1 MKVLKVNSN
10 NLAEK
15 YRNNRLYKHTPDIE
29 RYLYTK
35 RSGSITEL
43 ENKFTKEQIE
53 TAHILNKIK
62 TTGQN
67 GNKIWEITKPEL
79 SDIRIFYKKPSF
91 FDAIMSIYMRLSGG
105 YFNKGI

>member
-1 MKVLKVNSN
+1 MKVLKVNLN

-43 ENKFTKEQIE
+43 QNKFTKEQIE
-53 TAHILNKIK
+53 TAHIINKIK
-62 TTGQN
+62 THSDHLFLFGTQTN
-67 GNKIWEITKPEL
+67 EIL
-79 SDIRIFYKKPSF
+79 CFI
-91 FDAIMSIYMRLSGG
+91 L
-105 YFNKGI
+105 